1 MNSGAPRFLQ
11 IGETSATRANGC
23 PSEIGSER
31 VIRVVVILFAA
42 VFLPCF
48 AIDVRYHCFFVIRV
62 VAILFFLNRYLLAF

>member
-1 MNSGAPRFLQ
+1 MEKLPL
-11 IGETSATRANGC
+11 ETRANGC

-48 AIDVRYHCFFVIRV
+48 VIDVHYHCLFVIRV
-62 VAILFFLNRYLLAF
+62 IAILFAILPSLFH